1 VELLKLELSE
11 VDPSRLE
18 LVSDI
23 EIGCDELLVKLELRL
38 LDSEELGT
46 EVGLDIDE
54 RVLDMDEEG
63 IEVEVRL

>member
-1 VELLKLELSE
+1 MELLKLELSE